1 MESDIQKIL
10 VPIDFSDYSKS
21 ALKYAVNFCKNCKA
35 DMFLIYVVEPV
46 IYPPDFSMGQIAIP
60 SVNSEWDE
68 RARQELDKLAK
79 EEIPSGVSVKT
90 IIKTG
95 KPFLEIIET
104 AGELDVDLIII
115 ATHGR
120 SGVEHILFG
129 STAEKVVRKAPCPV
143 LTLREPIKGF
153 NYKDENEEEK
163 TVRSRVNFFYQL
175 QNQRVLQEQVYF
187 VNREVF

>member
-1 MESDIQKIL
+1 MGPDIQKIL

-79 EEIPSGVSVKT
+79 EEIPSSVTVKT

-153 NYKDENEEEK
+153 KYKEEIKKENSK
-163 TVRSRVNFFYQL
+163 
-175 QNQRVLQEQVYF
+175 
-187 VNREVF
+187 

>member
-1 MESDIQKIL
+1 MELQIKKVL

-21 ALKYAVNFCKNCKA
+21 SLRYAVNFAKQFNSVIY
-35 DMFLIYVVEPV
+35 LIYVVEPV

-60 SVNSEWDE
+60 SVNAEWDE
-68 RARQELDKLAK
+68 RAKEELERLAK
-79 EEIPSGVSVKT
+79 TEIPEGVKVKT
-90 IIKTG
+90 ILKNG

-104 AGELDVDLIII
+104 AKEEDIDLIII
-115 ATHGR
+115 ATHGH

-153 NYKDENEEEK
+153 DFKEEMKKE
-163 TVRSRVNFFYQL
+163 
-175 QNQRVLQEQVYF
+175 
-187 VNREVF
+187 

>member
-1 MESDIQKIL
+1 
-10 VPIDFSDYSKS
+10 
-21 ALKYAVNFCKNCKA
+21 
-35 DMFLIYVVEPV
+35 
-46 IYPPDFSMGQIAIP
+46 MGQIAIP
-60 SVNSEWDE
+60 SVNAEWDE

-79 EEIPSGVSVKT
+79 EEIPDSVPVKT

-95 KPFLEIIET
+95 KPFLEIIEN

-120 SGVEHILFG
+120 TGVEHILFG

-153 NYKDENEEEK
+153 KYKDGMKKENGK
-163 TVRSRVNFFYQL
+163 
-175 QNQRVLQEQVYF
+175 
-187 VNREVF
+187 